1 MNKIYI
7 YGADKLAVVENR
19 KAIKELLLSL
29 FNEENTD
36 LDKLTYIF
44 CSDEYL
50 LEINKNYLDHDTL
63 TDVITFPL
71 SEEGKPVYGEVYL
84 STDRVKE
91 NAKTFKVE
99 YQNELLRVMIH
110 GALHLCG
117 YTDKTKAS
125 KLQMCEREDHYLNKF
140 NVSREANS

>member
-1 MNKIYI
+1 MHKIYI
-7 YGADKLAVVENR
+7 YDADKLAVLENR
-19 KAIKELLLSL
+19 KAVKLLLLSL
-29 FNEENTD
+29 FDQENIV
-36 LDKLTYIF
+36 LNKLNYIF

-50 LEINKNYLDHDTL
+50 LEINKKYLNHDTL
-63 TDVITFPL
+63 TDVITFPF

-84 STDRVKE
+84 SVERIKE

-117 YTDKTKAS
+117 YTDKTKLS
-125 KLQMCEREDHYLNKF
+125 KLQMHKRENYYLSQF
-140 NVSREANS
+140 NVSRESNS